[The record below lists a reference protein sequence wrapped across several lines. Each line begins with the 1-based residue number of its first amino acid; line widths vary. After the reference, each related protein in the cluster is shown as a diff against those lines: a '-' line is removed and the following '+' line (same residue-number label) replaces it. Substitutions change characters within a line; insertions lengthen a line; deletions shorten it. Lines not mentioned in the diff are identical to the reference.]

1 MVKKIEE
8 AMDFPIC
15 PGSQREIFLRF
26 DATLDSTGTVS
37 KERRSA
43 TEVIRTL
50 QRGDSIVLRGK
61 VLSNPTV
68 EGCTFRE
75 FVFFKIHKI
84 EKQNSDSTATKKS
97 KINVA
102 PWWKLV
108 WPYRLFASLV
118 LLIIFSA
125 PSIHLFLLRSRMRS
139 RKMESYL
146 LRNGREW
153 ILLTL
158 HMHGMETGN
167 ETDAEFAVRME
178 REHGLLLAPFFE
190 KYIAFRYAGR
200 VHGNVSD
207 IAKQTEMLVQQLLHS
222 RFTVFV
228 RLLHHVY
235 LWRYLRFINRRK
247 TV

>member
-26 DATLDSTGTVS
+26 DATLDSAGTVS

-50 QRGDSIVLRGK
+50 QRGDSIVIRGK

-68 EGCTFRE
+68 EGCTFSE
-75 FVFFKIHKI
+75 FAFFKIHKI
-84 EKQNSDSTATKKS
+84 EKQKSDSTATKKS

-108 WPYRLFASLV
+108 WPYSLFASLV
-118 LLIIFSA
+118 LFILFSA

-139 RKMESYL
+139 QETESYL

-153 ILLTL
+153 ILLSL
-158 HMHGMETGN
+158 HMHGVESDN

-190 KYIAFRYAGR
+190 KYIAFRYAGQ
-200 VHGNVSD
+200 VHRNVSG
-207 IAKQTEMLVQQLLHS
+207 IAKQTEILVHQFLCS

-228 RLLHHVY
+228 RLLHHLY
-235 LWRYLRFINRRK
+235 LWRYLRFVNRRK